1 MSTSAIDEAP
11 KVEWM
16 KASEWLR
23 RHPGILVR
31 TLFYARLKDG
41 SVPCLKVGRT
51 VLVPDDLL
59 DRMMAGVGERNG

>member
-1 MSTSAIDEAP
+1 MDEGVGMAQ
-11 KVEWM
+11 
-16 KASEWLR
+16 ASPR
-23 RHPGILVR
+23 NFGKD
-31 TLFYARLKDG
+31 TFYARLKDG

>member
-11 KVEWM
+11 KGEWM

-23 RHPGILVR
+23 RHPGIFGKD
-31 TLFYARLKDG
+31 TFYARLKDG